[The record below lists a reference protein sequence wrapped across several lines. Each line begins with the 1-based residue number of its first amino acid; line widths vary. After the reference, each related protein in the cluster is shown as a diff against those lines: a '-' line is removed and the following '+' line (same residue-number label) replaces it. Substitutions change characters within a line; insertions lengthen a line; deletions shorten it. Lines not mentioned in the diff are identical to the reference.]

1 MTDVETL
8 RSRLS
13 RDPLDVAPSVY
24 NASIG
29 TNGLLV
35 PGQRY
40 YTHVQ
45 VAANRP
51 GFRR

>member
-1 MTDVETL
+1 MTDAKTL

-13 RDPLDVAPSVY
+13 RDPINMVPSVY

-29 TNGLLV
+29 TNGLPV
-35 PGQRY
+35 PGERY

-45 VAANRP
+45 PAANRP